1 MAKRVRGTTSRP
13 GQRARLQRG
22 TAARP
27 PVASPTPL
35 PAARPP
41 TLTDEEEARAAELE
55 ARILA
60 AERSAEETA
69 SRRDRG
75 RRTAIEGQTPG
86 RTGSIALRAADEYAY
101 VSRDLRRVLLI
112 GGPLLG
118 LLLGIW
124 VVVQVTGGGAV

>member
-13 GQRARLQRG
+13 GQRAPLQRG

-27 PVASPTPL
+27 PLASPV
-35 PAARPP
+35 PAARPA

-60 AERSAEETA
+60 AERSEEEA
-69 SRRDRG
+69 ARRRDRG

-86 RTGSIALRAADEYAY
+86 RAGSIALRAADEYAY
-101 VSRDLRRVLLI
+101 VSRDLRRILLI
-112 GGPLLG
+112 GGSLLAI
-118 LLLGIW
+118 LIGIW
-124 VVVQVTGGGAV
+124 IVVQLTGGGSV